1 MSEVLG
7 VGKALLDLC
16 HAPRM
21 VESSNL
27 GVGSFIRVCGA
38 LPPPLSGGCV
48 TSESEMGSVQPLP
61 EGDVCLCSGC

>member
-1 MSEVLG
+1 MSEVVG
-7 VGKALLDLC
+7 VGKALPGSVSCSQDC
-16 HAPRM
+16 
-21 VESSNL
+21 ESSNL
-27 GVGSFIRVCGA
+27 GVGSFIRACGA